1 MSSPFSLDF
10 LLVMQCWQENARL
23 CEEVER
29 LRAEL
34 AEAKKAKGRLKREN
48 RRLQR
53 NSCKSNF

>member
-10 LLVMQCWQENARL
+10 LLMMQCWQENARL

-34 AEAKKAKGRLKREN
+34 AEVKGRLKREN
-48 RRLQR
+48 RRLR
-53 NSCKSNF
+53 RLYKA

>member
-10 LLVMQCWQENARL
+10 LLMMQCWQENARL

-34 AEAKKAKGRLKREN
+34 AETKKAKGRLKREN
-48 RRLQR
+48 RRLR
-53 NSCKSNF
+53 RLYKA